1 MNETC
6 RGTPHHRS
14 FENSQLHLLDQAS
27 HCPQWDRPEIVADL
41 IRSAPA
47 PRPLRPRANANTR
60 TPKAAIMREG
70 RGIGTRT
77 NPETSYTATWANGPE
92 RSSSSVEP
100 TEPASI
106 VFATSGSHGS
116 ISKTGNEYA
125 R

>member
-1 MNETC
+1 M
-6 RGTPHHRS
+6 
-14 FENSQLHLLDQAS
+14 
-27 HCPQWDRPEIVADL
+27 
-41 IRSAPA
+41 
-47 PRPLRPRANANTR
+47 
-60 TPKAAIMREG
+60 KEG
-70 RGIGTRT
+70 RGIGTGT

-125 R
+125 RRLLIEARTTRFNELRTQAKRGLIA